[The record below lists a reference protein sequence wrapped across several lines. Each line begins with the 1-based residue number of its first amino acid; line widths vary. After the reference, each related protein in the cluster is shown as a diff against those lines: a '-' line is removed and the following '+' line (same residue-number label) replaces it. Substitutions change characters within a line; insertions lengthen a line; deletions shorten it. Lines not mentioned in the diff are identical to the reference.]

1 MKNKKDKKDKNKE
14 KKTNKKC
21 LHLKLITTK
30 KINEKIKI
38 VYFKLTFTI
47 IIYKYKRIKD
57 RYN

>member
-1 MKNKKDKKDKNKE
+1 MKNKKDKKFKNKE

-38 VYFKLTFTI
+38 VYFKLTLLLLFL
-47 IIYKYKRIKD
+47 IYKKIKD
-57 RYN
+57 